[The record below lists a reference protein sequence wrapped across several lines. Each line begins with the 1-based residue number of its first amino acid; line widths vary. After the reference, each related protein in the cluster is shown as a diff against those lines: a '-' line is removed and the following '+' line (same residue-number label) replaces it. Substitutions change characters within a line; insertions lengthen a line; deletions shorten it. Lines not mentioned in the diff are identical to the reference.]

1 LNGYIA
7 RLGDDLSFLK
17 LVEKKLVKIMVMLN
31 SRTLLIPLF
40 LGRKTY
46 DWV

>member
-46 DWV
+46 